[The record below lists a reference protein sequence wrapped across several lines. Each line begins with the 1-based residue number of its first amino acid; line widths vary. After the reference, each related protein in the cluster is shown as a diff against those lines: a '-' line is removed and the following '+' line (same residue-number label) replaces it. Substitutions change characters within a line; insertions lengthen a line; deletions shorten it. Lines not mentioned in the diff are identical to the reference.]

1 MFENQIKEIEN
12 QGEKQIKTIEEHG
25 NQLAKSNVFA
35 ENNSI
40 PIDKQEE
47 SIPLSLKETFY
58 KLVAKR
64 MGKNGK
70 LNKKIYFKNLIYH
83 FKGSTKNIFFS
94 NFIDDLTLF
103 NDIVRK
109 ERTKF
114 DDAEKNHM

>member
-1 MFENQIKEIEN
+1 MQKEWE
-12 QGEKQIKTIEEHG
+12 
-25 NQLAKSNVFA
+25 
-35 ENNSI
+35 
-40 PIDKQEE
+40 
-47 SIPLSLKETFY
+47 
-58 KLVAKR
+58 
-64 MGKNGK
+64 KNGK
-70 LNKKIYFKNLIYH
+70 LNKKKYFKNSIYH

>member
-1 MFENQIKEIEN
+1 M
-12 QGEKQIKTIEEHG
+12 
-25 NQLAKSNVFA
+25 FA

-64 MGKNGK
+64 MGKSGK